1 VSFVLDTC
9 VLSELARPVPDRG
22 LTLWFEAQEA
32 EALFLS
38 VLTVGELEQGIAVL
52 SAGRKRSALTTWL
65 ATLRSTFAD
74 RILPIDIAT
83 AAVWGRAAARA
94 RRRGRRLAV
103 IDGLIA
109 AAASHHG
116 YTVVTRNV
124 ADFEAAGVSLLNP
137 WRG

>member
-1 VSFVLDTC
+1 MSFILDTC

-22 LTLWFEAQEA
+22 VTGWFEAQEA

-38 VLTVGELEQGIAVL
+38 VLTVGELELGVAVL
-52 SAGRKRSALTTWL
+52 PTGKKRSMLTTWL

-83 AAVWGRAAARA
+83 AAVWGRSAARA

-109 AAASHHG
+109 ATASHHG

-124 ADFEAAGVSLLNP
+124 SDFEATDAAVLNP